1 MHKPSS
7 RGVPVGFFNRKE
19 LAMADETN
27 TSVAGTENA
36 TQNVEVDTSVKAQEE
51 SLKKNFP
58 TLIGYLYMSDP
69 DNTNPLWHHYVMPV
83 FDEKAYENLPWHV
96 YKERP
101 SDDLVDPLYSVQK
114 GGWIENA
121 HDAQTQILAAAQAKI
136 KELDEKGKQLDQAN
150 DKVDQAV
157 KAMQQVQAQ
166 SSQQTVAMM
175 KSFTEQ
181 TQNTNKM
188 LATMQQTL
196 AMVVKAVQ
204 NSAVSE
210 APAQPSANEQENG
223 GN

>member
-1 MHKPSS
+1 
-7 RGVPVGFFNRKE
+7 
-19 LAMADETN
+19 MADET
-27 TSVAGTENA
+27 TQTAPVAGANETA
-36 TQNVEVDTSVKAQEE
+36 TQNAEVDTSVKAQEE

-136 KELDEKGKQLDQAN
+136 EELDKSKEQLDQTL
-150 DKVDQAV
+150 KS
-157 KAMQQVQAQ
+157 VQENQ
-166 SSQQTVAMM
+166 SNGTA
-175 KSFTEQ
+175 
-181 TQNTNKM
+181 
-188 LATMQQTL
+188 QTL
-196 AMVVKAVQ
+196 ALTKSIKELSEGQANQ
-204 NSAVSE
+204 NKLLASMQNLMLTIAGSQKTT
-210 APAQPSANEQENG
+210 APKQATTATQPEN
-223 GN
+223 N

>member
-1 MHKPSS
+1 
-7 RGVPVGFFNRKE
+7 
-19 LAMADETN
+19 MADETQV
-27 TSVAGTENA
+27 TPVAGAENT
-36 TQNVEVDTSVKAQEE
+36 TQNAEVDTSVKAQEE

-136 KELDEKGKQLDQAN
+136 EELDKSKEQLDQTLKSVQENQSN
-150 DKVDQAV
+150 DTA
-157 KAMQQVQAQ
+157 
-166 SSQQTVAMM
+166 
-175 KSFTEQ
+175 
-181 TQNTNKM
+181 
-188 LATMQQTL
+188 QTL
-196 AMVVKAVQ
+196 ALTKSIKELSEGQANQ
-204 NSAVSE
+204 NKLLASMQNLMLTIAGSQKTT
-210 APAQPSANEQENG
+210 APKQATTATQPEN
-223 GN
+223 N

>member
-1 MHKPSS
+1 
-7 RGVPVGFFNRKE
+7 
-19 LAMADETN
+19 MADETN
-27 TSVAGTENA
+27 TPVAGTENA
-36 TQNVEVDTSVKAQEE
+36 TQNAEVDTSVKAQEE

-83 FDEKAYENLPWHV
+83 FDEKAYEELPWHV

-136 KELDEKGKQLDQAN
+136 EELDKSKEQLDQTLKSVQENQSNGTAQTLTLTKSIKALSEGQAN
-150 DKVDQAV
+150 QNKLLAS
-157 KAMQQVQAQ
+157 MQQL
-166 SSQQTVAMM
+166 
-175 KSFTEQ
+175 
-181 TQNTNKM
+181 M
-188 LATMQQTL
+188 LALTGNKQATSTETTDT
-196 AMVVKAVQ
+196 K
-204 NSAVSE
+204 
-210 APAQPSANEQENG
+210 QENG